1 MLDGIGE
8 FDVEHFMN
16 ICGQDGGKMIIEKD
30 YYSLSEILKR
40 WSIHED
46 DLIYLAENDEVRLSL
61 RLCNLFMEFGTYE
74 GDDEGALFRVAQRE
88 CLYSGL
94 VDLRA
99 DDVFHLFRSGEAYLQ
114 EFRLGANGYA
124 ALPDT
129 HEGHYAVIGDL
140 LMRRSV
146 RDHFEV
152 RKGFHSGEPKEP
164 ERTFISANGYREI
177 RFCGQYFQFGPIQ
190 AEVVRV
196 LHHATEV
203 GQPWQNGKLILS
215 QAGSRSLKM
224 LDVFKSKPGWRDLIQ
239 SDGRGNYRLR
249 AD

>member
-1 MLDGIGE
+1 MLDEIGE
-8 FDVEHFMN
+8 FDVEHLVN
-16 ICGQDGGKMIIEKD
+16 KRAQVGGKMLIEKD
-30 YYSLSEILKR
+30 YYSLTEILLR
-40 WSIHED
+40 WSIQEE
-46 DLIYLAENDEVRLSL
+46 DLIYLAENDQVRLSL
-61 RLCNLFMEFGTYE
+61 RLCNMFLEFGTYE
-74 GDDEGALFRVAQRE
+74 VDEDGALFRMATAERSF
-88 CLYSGL
+88 SGL
-94 VDLRA
+94 VDVQA
-99 DDVFHLFRSGEAYLQ
+99 DDVFHLFRAGEAYLQ
-114 EFRLGANGYA
+114 EFRLGPSGYA

-129 HEGHYAVIGDL
+129 HEGHYTVIGDL
-140 LMRRSV
+140 LMRRTV

-152 RKGFHSGEPKEP
+152 RQGFHSGEPQEP

-177 RFCGQYFQFGPIQ
+177 RYCGQYFQFGPIQ

-203 GQPWQNGKLILS
+203 GQPWQNGKMILS

-249 AD
+249 AG